1 MGLTTIFFDFGGTL
15 AHTPKTFNR
24 PWKVWVQV
32 AREFNLHLSP
42 TLVQHALEAVDEK
55 LSGQIY
61 QYVGRVGKYWQ
72 LYDEQVMDRLRI
84 REHREDLANALEKT
98 FGDPATFQLFPET
111 RAVLESL
118 RTRGYHLGLISNGN
132 DGLLNTLEYHG
143 LDKLLETV
151 TYSQEVG
158 IEKPAAKMFSTALQR
173 AHSSPSDAL
182 HVGDSIPADVEGALS
197 SGLHAV
203 WLNRE
208 HHHASVDCPM
218 IHTLD
223 ELLHMVELIDHA
235 AGPLR

>member
-15 AHTPKTFNR
+15 AHAPTTLNR

-32 AREFNLHLSP
+32 SREFDLHLSS
-42 TLVQHALEAVDEK
+42 TLVQHAIEAVDERV
-55 LSGQIY
+55 SGQIY
-61 QYVGRVGKYWQ
+61 QYVGRVGEYWH

-84 REHREDLANALEKT
+84 SKHREELGIALEKA
-98 FGDPATFQLFPET
+98 FGDPSAVQLFPET
-111 RAVLESL
+111 RSVLESL
-118 RTRGYHLGLISNGN
+118 RSRGYHLGLISNGH
-132 DGLLNTLEYHG
+132 DGLLKILQYHG

-158 IEKPAAKMFSTALQR
+158 VEKPSPKVFTTALER
-173 AHSSPSDAL
+173 AHCAPSDAL
-182 HVGDSIPADVEGALS
+182 HVGDSIPADVEGALG

-208 HHHASVDCPM
+208 QHHASVDCLT

-223 ELLHMVELIDHA
+223 ELLHMIELIDHA
-235 AGPLR
+235 VRPLG